1 MSDFQEVFDYFFFFW
16 SAYILSNEKELNC
29 GNQSQTQGK
38 NPSSKE

>member
-1 MSDFQEVFDYFFFFW
+1 MSDFQEGFDYFFFW